1 METEEIED
9 DDLDQDDNLEIKSK
23 KEKKT
28 MKKERKKRRILSK
41 LNGASKPRFNPLDK
55 LNSMETK
62 NNVSNSM
69 VKMLVDTVACLFI
82 APAVSAVS
90 GKYAPLV
97 GGAINFSGHYVGD
110 QSGLLRAVGM
120 GTMVHGMAKVNEYR
134 SEDSTI
140 KTRFGGIKDDWLKCF
155 LNKEPESKKNE
166 LINSE
171 IKSLEPSVN
180 QNEVSGIP
188 TKKKIANIDISL
200 LDLSEFEN
208 LKDQKNTKKNDT
220 FEDSS
225 TCSFNSNHRSEEE
238 QNNDFDDDDIDFSR
252 Y

>member
-1 METEEIED
+1 MKKD
-9 DDLDQDDNLEIKSK
+9 DFEIKSK
-23 KEKKT
+23 KEKKM
-28 MKKERKKRRILSK
+28 MKQENRKKRILSK
-41 LNGASKPRFNPLDK
+41 LNGVSSKSTFNPLDK

-62 NNVSNSM
+62 SNVSNSM
-69 VKMLVDTVACLFI
+69 VKMLIDTVACLFI

-140 KTRFGGIKDDWLKCF
+140 KSRFGGIKDDWLKCF
-155 LNKEPESKKNE
+155 LNKEPESKKME

-171 IKSLEPSVN
+171 TNSLESSISQSQN
-180 QNEVSGIP
+180 QVSDVP
-188 TKKKIANIDISL
+188 PKKEPDRIDLSS

-208 LKDQKNTKKNDT
+208 MKEQKSYKYENTFDESSKSSFDSIDRSDEDHNDP
-220 FEDSS
+220 FI
-225 TCSFNSNHRSEEE
+225 
-238 QNNDFDDDDIDFSR
+238 DDDIDFSR
-252 Y
+252 M